1 MARRKP
7 ITGPRLIE
15 LESRADDL
23 LHWASGSANSRDIR
37 HICRALGWPA
47 VGSVRAGVA
56 WSKPRRNFAE
66 CYSGDRDQEH
76 LERLVLRGFAELV
89 NRWPDGLI
97 EYRITPKGQAV
108 AYLRHMALREA
119 VKVV

>member
-23 LHWASGSANSRDIR
+23 LHWASGSA
-37 HICRALGWPA
+37 
-47 VGSVRAGVA
+47 

-66 CYSGDRDQEH
+66 CYSGDRDH
-76 LERLVLRGFAELV
+76 GTLERLVLRGFAELV

>member
-1 MARRKP
+1 M
-7 ITGPRLIE
+7 
-15 LESRADDL
+15 
-23 LHWASGSANSRDIR
+23 
-37 HICRALGWPA
+37 
-47 VGSVRAGVA
+47 VGSVRPGVA

-66 CYSGDRDQEH
+66 CYSGDRDQEN

-97 EYRITPKGQAV
+97 EYRITTRGQAV
-108 AYLRHMALREA
+108 AYLRHAALREA